1 MKKFFLILFLLVALV
16 GGGVFYVI
24 HTYVSVEKITA
35 VIKEEVKKKT
45 GRDIAFTGVR
55 LLPYPNL
62 DVALRLQDVTFSNAP
77 WASEKV
83 MASLGELE
91 LRLALKPLLDK
102 QVVITK
108 FLLDRPVINLE
119 VSADGKNNWEFPQ
132 AKEEKQEPAEKKTPG
147 NSTVDNFTRDISF
160 KFSQLEIKRG
170 QLTYAD
176 RKTPAGAFLDKI
188 DITITYPDLSSG
200 IQVDGW
206 LEYERRRVNIFA
218 ALDKP
223 RDLLAGKPSHGKL
236 NMKSDGLVNISAE
249 GNFATSGT
257 MLSGKVDATVDSLAD
272 FAAWYSAGLKT
283 DLPFTRMSFSSN
295 TVFSLKSLQLKGAQ
309 LALDEVKAGGDVTL
323 GLSGAKPEFTARMSL
338 NKLNLDRFTGKE
350 VDASGKS
357 VGAEKK
363 PAKEDWDATPIDFSG
378 LKSVNADL
386 VLKTEG
392 FSLRGAEVG
401 PSTLT
406 VLLKNVNLQ
415 FKSSEATL
423 FGGKF
428 NSALGVDGSKD
439 TPSMSFN
446 FGMEGVDA
454 KPVLTTFADFDKL
467 SGKAFAKVAVTSA
480 GKSQKAIIGN
490 LDGNGDFTFKNG
502 AIQGIDLV
510 DIMKKMQ
517 ARLSEMGVGEGKTDF
532 VDLGGTFT
540 ITNGVAKN
548 TDLAMRGPLVQAT
561 GHGTVDLPKKWVN
574 YRALPVLT
582 ASSGVEGAKGLKV
595 PVDIRGPFH
604 NIKAKPDYADMIK
617 NIAPEDVKDTVK
629 NVKDNFKDIKKDFKK
644 DPGAAIENLLG
655 GGGLFGKKPKAAP
668 QEEAA
673 PVAP

>member
-1 MKKFFLILFLLVALV
+1 MKKFFLILFLLMVLI

-35 VIKEEVKKKT
+35 IIKEEVKKKT
-45 GRDIAFTGVR
+45 GRDIAFSGVR

-62 DVALRLQDVTFSNAP
+62 DLALRLQNVTFSNAP

-108 FLLDRPVINLE
+108 FLLDKPVINLE
-119 VSADGKNNWEFPQ
+119 VSSEGQKNWEFPQ
-132 AKEEKQEPAEKKTPG
+132 LKEEKTEPAEKKASG
-147 NSTVDNFTRDISF
+147 NSTVDNFTKDISF

-170 QLTYAD
+170 QLAYID
-176 RKTPAGAFLDKI
+176 RKTPAGALLDKI

-206 LEYERRRVNIFA
+206 LEYERRRVNVFA
-218 ALDKP
+218 ALDRP
-223 RDLLAGKPSHGKL
+223 RDLLAGKTTGGKL
-236 NMKSDGLVNISAE
+236 ILKSEGLAEVSAT

-257 MLSGKVDATVDSLAD
+257 MLSGKVSAKVASLAD

-283 DLPFTRMSFSSN
+283 DLPFTKLEFSSN

-309 LALDEVKAGGDVTL
+309 LALDEVKAAGDVTL
-323 GLSGAKPEFTARMSL
+323 GLSAAKPEFTARMSL
-338 NKLNLDRFTGKE
+338 NKLNLDRFTGVE

-357 VGAEKK
+357 AGAAKK
-363 PAKEDWDATPIDFSG
+363 PAKEDWDDKPIDFSG
-378 LKSVNADL
+378 LKAVNADL

-406 VLLKNVNLQ
+406 VLLKNGNLQ

-428 NSALGVDGSKD
+428 SSSLGIDGGQA

-454 KPVLTTFADFDKL
+454 KPVLATFADFDKL
-467 SGKAFAKVAVTSA
+467 SGKAHATVAVTSA
-480 GKSQKAIIGN
+480 GKSQKSIIGN
-490 LDGNGDFTFKNG
+490 LDGNGKFNFKNG
-502 AIQGIDLV
+502 AIHGIDLV
-510 DIMKKMQ
+510 DMMKKIQ
-517 ARLSEMGVGEGKTDF
+517 SRLAEMGVGEGKTEF

-540 ITNGVAKN
+540 IANGVAKN
-548 TDLAMRGPLVQAT
+548 SDLAMRGPLVQAT
-561 GHGTVDLPKKWVN
+561 GNGTVDLPRKWVN

-617 NIAPEDVKDTVK
+617 NIAPEDVKETVK
-629 NVKDNFKDIKKDFKK
+629 NVKDNFKDIKKDFKE

-655 GGGLFGKKPKAAP
+655 GGGLFGKKKKAAP
-668 QEEAA
+668 QEEA